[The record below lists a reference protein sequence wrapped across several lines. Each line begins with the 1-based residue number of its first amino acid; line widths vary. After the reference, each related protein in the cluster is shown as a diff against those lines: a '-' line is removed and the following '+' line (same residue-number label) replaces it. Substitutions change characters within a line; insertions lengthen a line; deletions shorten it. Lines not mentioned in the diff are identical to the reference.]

1 MEHRSISIADQIFD
15 QLERDILAGKYAR
28 GEVMSELGLSK
39 QLGVSR
45 TPIREA
51 IRRLEQEDF
60 LEESG
65 RGAVVVGILNVTD
78 EELRA
83 MRDVLDLQRFYV
95 EKNGENSS
103 DQIKN
108 QDSEF
113 HRLFYRS
120 SGSKSYFNTLFAL
133 HKRMTKFRKAS
144 VSKQSRAL
152 QSHQEHE
159 DIYAALAV
167 HDPDAAER
175 AALAH
180 VHNARARMQSMMEG

>member
-1 MEHRSISIADQIFD
+1 
-15 QLERDILAGKYAR
+15 
-28 GEVMSELGLSK
+28 
-39 QLGVSR
+39 
-45 TPIREA
+45 
-51 IRRLEQEDF
+51 
-60 LEESG
+60 
-65 RGAVVVGILNVTD
+65 
-78 EELRA
+78 

-120 SGSKSYFNTLFAL
+120 SGSKSYYNTLFAL

-144 VSKQSRAL
+144 VAKQSRAM

-159 DIYAALAV
+159 AIFAALEA
-167 HDPDAAER
+167 HDPDAAEK

-180 VHNARARMQSMMEG
+180 VQNARARMQSMMEG

>member
-1 MEHRSISIADQIFD
+1 
-15 QLERDILAGKYAR
+15 
-28 GEVMSELGLSK
+28 
-39 QLGVSR
+39 
-45 TPIREA
+45 
-51 IRRLEQEDF
+51 
-60 LEESG
+60 
-65 RGAVVVGILNVTD
+65 
-78 EELRA
+78 
-83 MRDVLDLQRFYV
+83 MRDVLDLQRFYC

-120 SGSKSYFNTLFAL
+120 TGSKSYFNTLYAL

-152 QSHQEHE
+152 ESQLEHE
-159 DIYAALAV
+159 AIYEALAA

-175 AALAH
+175 AAIRH
-180 VHNARARMQSMMEG
+180 VQKARARMQEMES

>member
-1 MEHRSISIADQIFD
+1 MGFLDKIFGSYND
-15 QLERDILAGKYAR
+15 RELKKLKPIVDAIEALEPQTAA
-28 GEVMSELGLSK
+28 LS
-39 QLGVSR
+39 
-45 TPIREA
+45 
-51 IRRLEQEDF
+51 
-60 LEESG
+60 
-65 RGAVVVGILNVTD
+65 D

-120 SGSKSYFNTLFAL
+120 SGSKSYYNTLFAL

-144 VSKQSRAL
+144 VSKQSRAM

-159 DIYAALAV
+159 AIFAALEA
-167 HDPDAAER
+167 HDPDAAEK

-180 VHNARARMQSMMEG
+180 VQNARARMQSMMEG